1 MTSLLIPSFYGWALI
16 LIVFAYTIYLV
27 RSGSLSAHLAINW
40 IIAELAFM
48 GIMYFEGL
56 RVHIREYMGEERA
69 AYSLL
74 VVGAIWFIYLML
86 GTLTRIS
93 TLTTKLKEINQELA
107 LVRERLDRA
116 ERRPQHAQSS
126 AEVETETG
134 VKTPLR
140 ISTP

>member
-1 MTSLLIPSFYGWALI
+1 MPSLLLPSFYGWALI
-16 LIVFAYTIYLV
+16 LVVFAYTIYLV
-27 RSGSLSAHLAINW
+27 RSGSLSAHLAISW

-56 RVHIREYMGEERA
+56 RVQIRAYMGEERA

-74 VVGAIWFIYLML
+74 LVGAIWFVFLML

-93 TLTTKLKEINQELA
+93 TLTTKLKDVNQELA

-116 ERRPQHAQSS
+116 ERGLQPAQSH
-126 AEVETETG
+126 AEAATVETSF
-134 VKTPLR
+134 R
-140 ISTP
+140 IPAP

>member
-1 MTSLLIPSFYGWALI
+1 
-16 LIVFAYTIYLV
+16 
-27 RSGSLSAHLAINW
+27 
-40 IIAELAFM
+40 M